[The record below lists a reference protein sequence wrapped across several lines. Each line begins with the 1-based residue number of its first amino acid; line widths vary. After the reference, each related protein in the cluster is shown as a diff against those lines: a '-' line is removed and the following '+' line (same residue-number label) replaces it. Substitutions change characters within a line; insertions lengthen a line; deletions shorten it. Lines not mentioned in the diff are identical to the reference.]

1 MIMADRYRVHCTTA
15 EVDSLPTGVEIEKR
29 YPAFVIAQVP
39 DELVA
44 DLRRRFPL
52 EALGSAKPPPGVR
65 AVAAVA
71 SAAATA
77 PERGPYTVAV
87 RFGRPAADI
96 AHDCLDQAGAEMLRP
111 IGSRTMV
118 VRCSNKDILA
128 RVEGLASVERVQH
141 FVPSVRLSP
150 GFFTT
155 PPPADVGMAEAMAA
169 ADPAKGGDR
178 VMAGLVNA
186 HFLTTEDRDRAER
199 RLKRHGLKN
208 IEPYAD
214 RGLSIDLVADPDRLA
229 AVQEILALDGLERV
243 EERRLNRYFNDVAR
257 QIVGAG
263 VFEPPPEGLGLDG
276 TGEIV
281 AVADSGLD
289 TGNAETLHA
298 DFRGR
303 VRAIQSLPITPAFS
317 GLLVNPGGDDGA
329 SDRFSG
335 HGTHVAGS
343 VLGNGARATTLGLPP
358 VQGSAPGAELVF
370 QAIDQ
375 SMQWSTQGI
384 ITWLQQFGE
393 QPPSHG
399 LFGIPDD
406 LTELFQPAY
415 DQGARIHS
423 NSWGGGAPGIY
434 DDQCRALDE
443 FVWNHRDFL
452 VLVAAGNDGADKEP
466 AQGIDP
472 GSISAPAVAKNCLS
486 VGASENRRPDQG
498 DSYGDFWPNK
508 YPRPP
513 YDTDPLADEPDD
525 VAAFS
530 SRGPCA
536 NGRRKPDLV
545 APGTF
550 VLSTRSSQ
558 LPANNFAWGAFT
570 AAKRDYM
577 YMGGTSM
584 ATPLVAGCAAVVR
597 QYLRQEQGIEN
608 PSAALLKAALVHS
621 AQYLPY
627 RHAAPGAAPFA
638 DHEQGWGRV
647 SLASVLTPSDGTLV
661 RFFDH
666 DDALIEGEMFET
678 EIEVTDAGVPLR
690 ATLVYTDFPGEDL
703 INNLNLFLFAPDGT
717 ARLGNDF
724 EGLGAPDGLNNVE
737 GVVLTGPTPG
747 TWRLRVVASAV
758 PVGPQDFGLVI
769 SAGMSG

>member
-1 MIMADRYRVHCTTA
+1 MAERYRVHCTA
-15 EVDSLPTGVEIEKR
+15 GEIDSLPAGVEIEKE
-29 YPAFVIAQVP
+29 YPAFVIARVP
-39 DELVA
+39 DRLVA
-44 DLRRRFPL
+44 DLKSRFPL
-52 EALGSAKPPPGVR
+52 EALGSAKPPPAVQ

-71 SAAATA
+71 NAAATA
-77 PERGPYTVAV
+77 PGRGPYTVAV
-87 RFGRPAADI
+87 RFDRPAADV
-96 AHDCLDQAGAEMLRP
+96 ADDCFECLGAEMLRP
-111 IGSRTMV
+111 IGSRTVV
-118 VRCSNKDILA
+118 VRCPNKDVLA
-128 RVEGLASVERVQH
+128 KVEKLENVEQVQH

-150 GFFTT
+150 GFFVT
-155 PPPADVGMAEAMAA
+155 PPPGEVDVAEAMEAA
-169 ADPAKGGDR
+169 EPPKSKDR
-178 VMAGLVNA
+178 VLAGLVNA
-186 HFLTTEDRDRAER
+186 HFLTSEDRDRAER
-199 RLKRHGLKN
+199 RLKRRGVKH
-208 IEPYAD
+208 ISPYAD
-214 RGLSIDLVADPDRLA
+214 RGLTIDLVTDPDRLA
-229 AVQEILALDGLERV
+229 AVQEIIALDGLERI

-257 QIVGAG
+257 QIIGDG
-263 VFEPPPEGLGLDG
+263 VFEPPPDGLGLDG

-289 TGNAETLHA
+289 TGHADTIHA

-303 VRAIQSLPITPAFS
+303 VRDIQSLPITPAFS

-343 VLGNGARATTLGLPP
+343 VLGNGARTTALGLPP

-384 ITWLQQFGE
+384 ITWLQQFGQ

-406 LTELFQPAY
+406 LAELFQPAY

-423 NSWGGGAPGIY
+423 NSWGGGAPGVY

-443 FVWNHRDFL
+443 FVWHHRDLL
-452 VLVAAGNDGADKEP
+452 VVVAAGNDGADKNPVE
-466 AQGIDP
+466 GIDP
-472 GSISAPAVAKNCLS
+472 GSISSPAVAKNCLS
-486 VGASENRRPDQG
+486 VGASENRRPDKG
-498 DSYGDFWPNK
+498 SRYRDFWPDK

-513 YDTDPLADEPDD
+513 YDEDPLADEPDD

-536 NGRRKPDLV
+536 TGRRKPDVV

-558 LPANNFAWGAFT
+558 IASNNFAWGSFPP
-570 AAKRDYM
+570 AKKDYM

-584 ATPLVAGCAAVVR
+584 ATPLVSGCAAVLR
-597 QYLRQEQGIEN
+597 QYLRQERGIEN

-621 AQYLPY
+621 ARYLPY
-627 RHAAPGAAPFA
+627 RFPAPASTPFA
-638 DHEQGWGRV
+638 DDEQGWGRV
-647 SLASVLTPSDGTLV
+647 ELASLLTPGDGIEV
-661 RFFDH
+661 RFVDH
-666 DDALIEGEMFET
+666 GEAQAEGEMFET
-678 EIEVTDAGVPLR
+678 EIEVASAETPLR

-703 INNLNLFLFAPDGT
+703 INNLNLFLFDPEGKHH
-717 ARLGNDF
+717 LGNDF
-724 EGLGAPDGLNNVE
+724 EGQGIPDGLNNVE
-737 GVVLTGPTPG
+737 GVVIANPTPG
-747 TWRLRVVASAV
+747 TWLLRVVASAV
-758 PVGPQDFGLVI
+758 PVGPQDFALVV
-769 SAGMSG
+769 SAGVGE